1 MAFFSGQDTKTLQ
14 SEGNDT
20 NCFVSLIVDT
30 KGTYQ
35 AAITRKIQTKK
46 EVITKFLDVSYEFFG
61 EGAKYMGKKGTEER
75 QTFEDD
81 SLIEYFMLDVQ
92 IEPVNNPL
100 SYLDIRFEE
109 IEAQKKVVQPT
120 LPTTSSGYKIPS
132 VTWNSEG
139 GLEKYWEQK
148 DVETEEKWP
157 KEQYLFSEDE
167 MGEIKWNPDPT
178 IIHRMLCQMV
188 TSSLII
194 NENLDLKQWIVRH
207 MEKLYNNIFDGP
219 DDFAYWA
226 DNLIE
231 FVVQHY
237 RDDAIPEELLENE
250 DFLYAKI
257 SEALLNELGEYPTN
271 TYIDILTE
279 ELMKKAY
286 D

>member
-35 AAITRKIQTKK
+35 AAITRKLKSKVETIRKD
-46 EVITKFLDVSYEFFG
+46 LGSSYEFFG
-61 EGAKYMGKKGTEER
+61 EGPITSSLNGEEKN
-75 QTFEDD
+75 E
-81 SLIEYFMLDVQ
+81 SESAVIEYFMLDVQ

-100 SYLDIRFEE
+100 SYLDMRFEE

-237 RDDAIPEELLENE
+237 RDDAIPGELLENE
-250 DFLYAKI
+250 DFLYAKV